1 MEKIKRQFT
10 DVLVIVAAILLA
22 GIITGVETF
31 VYIALGLLILVALV
45 NKIAEYISFLW
56 QGLAKILGFFVSK
69 IILGLVFIVFLI
81 PVSIFY
87 KLFSKNRPISNQ
99 QKSSYWFN
107 KEDAKIDFNKAW

>member
-22 GIITGVETF
+22 GIITGIETF
-31 VYIALGLLILVALV
+31 FYIALGLLVLVALV

-56 QGLAKILGFFVSK
+56 QSLAKILGFFVSK
-69 IILGLVFIVFLI
+69 IILGLVFIAFLI

-99 QKSSYWFN
+99 QKSSYWIT
-107 KEDAKIDFNKAW
+107 KGDGKIDFNKAW